1 MKVTEHVRY
10 LLRQGRKPKELVELG
25 FPKSVVT
32 RIRKQLGGATSQSR
46 TAKGKAE
53 VESCSLSK
61 VTPPAKAASVPPNPG
76 ALRSKVRQLESRMEV
91 LEALSAKLEDIES
104 RLDGTPTLGL
114 KHRFKCDCG
123 TSGFVALHIKC
134 TKCGRE
140 TYWGWW
146 PEKE

>member
-1 MKVTEHVRY
+1 
-10 LLRQGRKPKELVELG
+10 LG

-32 RIRKQLGGATSQSR
+32 RVRRRLREEKTASQPR
-46 TAKGKAE
+46 TEKGKAE
-53 VESCSLSK
+53 VESCSQSK
-61 VTPPAKAASVPPNPG
+61 VTPSAKTASVQPKPG
-76 ALRSKVRQLESRMEV
+76 AVESKVRQLESRVEV
-91 LEALSAKLEDIES
+91 LEALSANLEDIEAH
-104 RLDGTPTLGL
+104 LDGTPALGL